1 MKIVFSI
8 FFLFLFATLSAQQ
21 KNSKFYG
28 IISVNAGIP
37 TGLFSSVYSFTAG
50 GSAGVGYSLS
60 QQTSFTGTIGY
71 LNFLRK
77 GGGEGISFVP
87 ILAGFQYHFIP
98 EVFISMEGGVAIPTY
113 ANGGILA
120 CIIPAAGYQINRKV
134 SASLNYTGVA
144 QYGLLVGGINLR
156 VSYIF

>member
-8 FFLFLFATLSAQQ
+8 FFLFLFTIVSAQQ

-37 TGLFSSVYSFTAG
+37 TGIFSSVYSFTAG
-50 GSAGVGYSLS
+50 ANAGVGYSIS
-60 QQTSFTGTIGY
+60 QQTAFTGTVGY
-71 LNFLRK
+71 LKFFEK

-98 EVFISMEGGVAIPTY
+98 EVFISLEAGAALPTY
-113 ANGGILA
+113 AHGGILA
-120 CIIPAAGYQINRKV
+120 CAIPAAGYQINRKL

-144 QYGLLVGGINLR
+144 QYGLLVGGVNVRL
-156 VSYIF
+156 SYTF